1 MSVPTWPHLASVAP
15 GERHEKACLVALA
28 SLVGIGPATLA
39 ACRSGWGAARAWDAL
54 RTGRGAQIAPLAEAA
69 AHRRKFEPDALSRMA
84 RDAAAL
90 DADVLLDRHEAAG
103 QRVLQFG
110 EPDYPDR
117 LLGDLA
123 PPALVFVEGV
133 LDGLSLP
140 TVAIVGT
147 RNATRLGRETAGALA
162 VELVDRGVSVVS
174 GLALGIDG
182 AAHEAI
188 VQRPG
193 GGVPI
198 GVIATGLER
207 AYPRR
212 HHGLHRQVAATGLL
226 LSESPIGSEPSRW
239 RFPAR
244 NRIIAALADAVV
256 VVESRSAGGSMLTA
270 GEALARD
277 RPVLAVPGHPTS
289 TASAGTLDLIADG
302 AVPVRDVDDVLVAI
316 GCGGRK
322 PVRAPAPVVGPPEVS
337 DVAARLLEDLDP
349 KPRTLGELVLAGS
362 VSLDAAS
369 AALVELERAGLVTRS
384 GAWFERSS
392 VPAPPPGTGRGR

>member
-1 MSVPTWPHLASVAP
+1 MSAPTARRGGPSAADDRD
-15 GERHEKACLVALA
+15 ETACLVALA
-28 SLVGIGPATLA
+28 SLVGIGPATLM
-39 ACRSGWGAARAWDAL
+39 ACLSGCGASVAWHELRS
-54 RTGRGAQIAPLAEAA
+54 GRGAQVAPIAAAA
-69 AHRRKFEPDALSRMA
+69 AHRRKVEPGALERLA
-84 RDAAAL
+84 RDAVAL
-90 DADVLLDRHEAAG
+90 DADAFLARHEEAG
-103 QRVLQFG
+103 QRVLRFG
-110 EPDYPDR
+110 EPGYPDR
-117 LLGDLA
+117 LLQDLA
-123 PPALVFVEGV
+123 PPAVVFVEGT
-133 LDGLSLP
+133 LSCVADP

-162 VELVDRGVSVVS
+162 VELADRGVSVVS

-188 VQRPG
+188 VARPRG
-193 GGVPI
+193 GGPV

-212 HHGLHRQVAATGLL
+212 HQRLHRQVAAAGLL

-244 NRIIAALADAVV
+244 NRIIAALSDAVV

-289 TASAGTLDLIADG
+289 AAAAGTLDLIADG
-302 AVPVRDVDDVLVAI
+302 AVPVRDVTDVLVAI
-316 GCGGRK
+316 GCGGKK
-322 PVRAPAPVVGPPEVS
+322 PVVDPAPPTRLPEIS

-349 KPRTLGELVLAGS
+349 NPRTLGELVLAGS
-362 VSLDAAS
+362 VGLDAAS
-369 AALVELERAGLVTRS
+369 LALVELEQAGLVTRS
-384 GAWFERSS
+384 GAWFERSGLRG
-392 VPAPPPGTGRGR
+392 AQRAAGRG